1 MQAVDTAI
9 DVLAHQK
16 MDAGE
21 VFMSAERAGC
31 PRSFKLLAPTW
42 HDRRTGGQ
50 QGQSDSVPL
59 PGDCGC
65 PVRWPGH
72 VGVRREA
79 GHG

>member
-50 QGQSDSVPL
+50 
-59 PGDCGC
+59 
-65 PVRWPGH
+65 
-72 VGVRREA
+72 
-79 GHG
+79 